1 MAKLRVW
8 EMPRGMGATMMDLS
22 FGSSITVERPELGRS
37 VDTGLHFLGAAI
49 GHRAKIGHGVKVG
62 YGVSVPNDAF
72 IVDDNP
78 VLKDWSCAGGRACGG
93 RRGAEPKGS

>member
-1 MAKLRVW
+1 
-8 EMPRGMGATMMDLS
+8 MGS
-22 FGSSITVERPELGRS
+22 ER

-72 IVDDNP
+72 VVDDSP
-78 VLKDWSCAGGRACGG
+78 ILKGWGSASMGEPAVVQEGR
-93 RRGAEPKGS
+93 AEPKKGS